1 METSQLTRK
10 QIERLLAQR
19 IQALYRTCLEH
30 QPAKVTCQIFDEKLA
45 IVIEGSVTPAEQVLV
60 NNGNAELASKVR
72 FDLYKAFQPHMKALI
87 EEVMGV
93 SVVELLSDATLE
105 TGRLGAIAVLEQVP
119 QFRHCDSITKVNK
132 APLSP

>member
-30 QPAKVTCQIFDEKLA
+30 QPAKVSCQLFDEKLA
-45 IVIEGSVTPAEQVLV
+45 IVIEGSVTPAEQLLV
-60 NNGNAELASKVR
+60 NNGNEELASKVR

-87 EEVMGV
+87 QEVMGV
-93 SVVELLSDATLE
+93 SVVELLSDATLK

-119 QFRHCDSITKVNK
+119 QFRHCDSIPKVNK

>member
-30 QPAKVTCQIFDEKLA
+30 QPAKVTCQLFDEKLA
-45 IVIEGSVTPAEQVLV
+45 VVIEGSVTPAERLLV

-105 TGRLGAIAVLEQVP
+105 TGRLAAIAVLEQAP
-119 QFRHCDSITKVNK
+119 QFRNSESIPKVNK
-132 APLSP
+132 TSLSP

>member
-30 QPAKVTCQIFDEKLA
+30 QPAKVTCQLFDEKLA
-45 IVIEGSVTPAEQVLV
+45 IVIEGSVTPAEQLLV

-87 EEVMGV
+87 QEVMGV

-105 TGRLGAIAVLEQVP
+105 TGRLG
-119 QFRHCDSITKVNK
+119 
-132 APLSP
+132 

>member
-10 QIERLLAQR
+10 QVERLLAQR

-30 QPAKVTCQIFDEKLA
+30 QPAKVTCQLFDEKLA
-45 IVIEGSVTPAEQVLV
+45 IVIEGSVTPAEQLLV

-72 FDLYKAFQPHMKALI
+72 SDLYKAFQPHMKALI
-87 EEVMGV
+87 EEVMGMPV
-93 SVVELLSDATLE
+93 LELLSDATLE

-119 QFRHCDSITKVNK
+119 QLRNSDSIPKVNK
-132 APLSP
+132 ASLSP